1 MVQTCQIDRP
11 DKILN
16 HYLIYDYH
24 PNGGQSVLQYTCIF
38 SSKACRS
45 TMSHNVYRVAF
56 LGTPRDHHVIF
67 VETKV
72 DGSGVIFQVRGDI
85 QNRMTYEFKDGKK
98 PEDSASLVSK
108 TPIGKVSLISG
119 RPPHRPHLQA
129 YSPATKTIQ
138 RPQADQSKYTP
149 AALSRV
155 DPRSCP
161 SFAERRNSQVKHR
174 D

>member
-1 MVQTCQIDRP
+1 
-11 DKILN
+11 
-16 HYLIYDYH
+16 
-24 PNGGQSVLQYTCIF
+24 
-38 SSKACRS
+38 
-45 TMSHNVYRVAF
+45 MSHNVYRVAF

-85 QNRMTYEFKDGKK
+85 QNGMTYEFKDGKK
-98 PEDSASLVSK
+98 PEDSASFVSK